1 MPIIQHS
8 QKDFAS
14 NFNEME
20 SVCGE
25 SAFSNISA
33 QNARVKIMAPSS
45 VEKNWE
51 VPAKDPGP
59 GPVKDRVEKP
69 NPKTQKSDLSK
80 QNSKV
85 IVYVS
90 YVGLPHCCHILSPLI
105 FCFLPLFFVFW
116 R

>member
-20 SVCGE
+20 SVFGE
-25 SAFSNISA
+25 IAFSNISA

-69 NPKTQKSDLSK
+69 NPKTQKPDLSK
-80 QNSKV
+80 TK
-85 IVYVS
+85 
-90 YVGLPHCCHILSPLI
+90 
-105 FCFLPLFFVFW
+105 
-116 R
+116 